1 MSQDEAQQYG
11 MYGDPFGKS
20 LCHAWGASPIY
31 LLGRYFLGVQPLTPG
46 YETYEVKPHT
56 EFFQELDCVV
66 PVKNGSVHIVYRNGE
81 LQVEKK

>member
-1 MSQDEAQQYG
+1 M
-11 MYGDPFGKS
+11 
-20 LCHAWGASPIY
+20 GASPIY
-31 LLGRYFLGVQPLTPG
+31 LLGRYFLEVQPLTPG

-66 PVKNGSVHIVYRNGE
+66 PVKNGSVHNVYRNGK